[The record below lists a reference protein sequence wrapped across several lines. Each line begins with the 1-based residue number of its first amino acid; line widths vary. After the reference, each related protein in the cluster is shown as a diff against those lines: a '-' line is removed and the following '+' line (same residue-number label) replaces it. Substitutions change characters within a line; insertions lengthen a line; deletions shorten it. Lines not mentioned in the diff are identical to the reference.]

1 MWLIV
6 GLGNPGN
13 TYAETRHNVGFMTTD
28 LCAEQFPVSFQESE
42 AAYHLRVISL
52 QQQDVLLIQPQT
64 YMNRSGLAVDA
75 VLRRYN
81 ESPEHLLVIY
91 DDLDLPAGRMR
102 IRARGGHGGH
112 QGVRSIINALS
123 TRDFMRIRIGIGRP
137 PNAPTASSDPRNEVV
152 EYVLQ
157 PFSQEERGI
166 IREVMQHAVQ
176 AIALI
181 VTGQTALAMNR
192 YNRSDI
198 PE

>member
-1 MWLIV
+1 M
-6 GLGNPGN
+6 
-13 TYAETRHNVGFMTTD
+13 
-28 LCAEQFPVSFQESE
+28 
-42 AAYHLRVISL
+42 
-52 QQQDVLLIQPQT
+52 
-64 YMNRSGLAVDA
+64 
-75 VLRRYN
+75 
-81 ESPEHLLVIY
+81 IY